1 MRAAIR
7 DETDRDVWTD
17 SRTVP
22 VPTGEANTLRAT
34 DYRLELPLSSLAA
47 GEHLLTL
54 TATPASG
61 PPQVR
66 HVRFRVE

>member
-1 MRAAIR
+1 
-7 DETDRDVWTD
+7 
-17 SRTVP
+17 